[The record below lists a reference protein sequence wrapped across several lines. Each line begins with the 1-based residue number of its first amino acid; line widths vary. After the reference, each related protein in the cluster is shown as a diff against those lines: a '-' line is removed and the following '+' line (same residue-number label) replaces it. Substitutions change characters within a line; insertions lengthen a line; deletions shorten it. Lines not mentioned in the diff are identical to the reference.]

1 MYRSHRETAFEILEE
16 LRSTGLCPDAILE
29 YIVGNNLPGYQAM
42 QLMCAVRQEFLRDV
56 ENEED
61 EE

>member
-16 LRSTGLCPDAILE
+16 IQSAGLCPDAILE

-42 QLMCAVRQEFLRDV
+42 QLMCDVRQEFLRDV